1 MVPLLGLASTDKL
14 GGSTFLLGSRM
25 IEHVNKK
32 KLSKRELY
40 ERDGF
45 TKHGKA
51 KPYKR
56 EPLHEILNDD
66 QAKADHLQMLLG
78 DWDAEDEGAM

>member
-1 MVPLLGLASTDKL
+1 
-14 GGSTFLLGSRM
+14 M
-25 IEHVNKK
+25 IEHVKK

-45 TKHGKA
+45 TKHGRA

-56 EPLHEILNDD
+56 EPLRQVVMSEEDKL
-66 QAKADHLQMLLG
+66 QHLKNLLG
-78 DWDAEDEGAM
+78 DWDMEDAWLDKGDN

>member
-1 MVPLLGLASTDKL
+1 
-14 GGSTFLLGSRM
+14 M
-25 IEHVNKK
+25 IEHVKK

-45 TKHGKA
+45 TKHGRA

-56 EPLHEILNDD
+56 DKSVLRNTIDSPEYVQHILDD
-66 QAKADHLQMLLG
+66 LEQ
-78 DWDAEDEGAM
+78 EDSWLDVETTD

>member
-1 MVPLLGLASTDKL
+1 
-14 GGSTFLLGSRM
+14 M
-25 IEHVNKK
+25 IEHVKK
-32 KLSKRELY
+32 KLTKRELF

-56 EPLHEILNDD
+56 QPVPSALDD
-66 QAKADHLQMLLG
+66 EAKIEFVQALLG
-78 DWDAEDEGAM
+78 EWELEPGLVDKEIE

>member
-1 MVPLLGLASTDKL
+1 
-14 GGSTFLLGSRM
+14 M
-25 IEHVNKK
+25 IEHVKK

-45 TKHGKA
+45 TKHGCA

-56 EPLHEILNDD
+56 EPLHQVVMSEEDKL
-66 QAKADHLQMLLG
+66 QHLKHLLG
-78 DWDAEDEGAM
+78 DWDMDFAWLDEGDN

>member
-1 MVPLLGLASTDKL
+1 
-14 GGSTFLLGSRM
+14 M
-25 IEHVNKK
+25 IEHVKK

-56 EPLHEILNDD
+56 ELLHEILNDD
-66 QAKADHLQMLLG
+66 QAKADHLQLLLG

>member
-1 MVPLLGLASTDKL
+1 
-14 GGSTFLLGSRM
+14 M
-25 IEHVNKK
+25 IEHVKK

-56 EPLHEILNDD
+56 KPLHQVVMSEEDKL
-66 QAKADHLQMLLG
+66 QHLKNLLG
-78 DWDAEDEGAM
+78 DWDMEDAWLDKGDN